1 MLYGKGVWVLYSV
14 HLDLAVEM
22 AREIGATHIF
32 YRTGHRGMFF
42 PEAASRVSQR
52 AHAAGLVPFAW
63 FSVPTDSPSEVV
75 WIARRSIEFGYQGL
89 VLDVAAVSRQTPQR
103 IEALGRQLLDAG
115 LNPEA
120 IYYSAPPAISRH
132 PEIPYRQLNLL
143 CRGGFMPK
151 SGPLLGKPA
160 EVAIHKLT
168 YEEHNHWSR
177 VWGYAPPL
185 YPVLSPCRDEE
196 GKAPLTPAEF
206 SKWTLALLEHRPPF
220 FSVFHAATTSRDL
233 WPLLAEVEVP
243 RPPQATEMSPLLEPL
258 RPTDRLDGEEPP
270 VEPEE
275 PPLII
280 TVQVSDTVWTLCER
294 YGCTREQFWEW
305 NGYLWD
311 ERGWPRD
318 ANYLQPG
325 WRVRVR

>member
-1 MLYGKGVWVLYSV
+1 
-14 HLDLAVEM
+14 
-22 AREIGATHIF
+22 
-32 YRTGHRGMFF
+32 MFF
-42 PEAASRVSQR
+42 PEAAFRVSRR

-280 TVQVSDTVWTLCER
+280 TVQVSDTV
-294 YGCTREQFWEW
+294 
-305 NGYLWD
+305 
-311 ERGWPRD
+311 
-318 ANYLQPG
+318 
-325 WRVRVR
+325 